1 MWTDIKNSSNLTS
14 AIILIYFLFKWCS
27 ALRSFSVDNR
37 NIKNFNFKLFRMPNS
52 GQIAVS
58 DDWVVYARHVVS
70 LNNFA
75 LEGLRISALDLKT
88 GQDKL
93 LDQSNGQVRDSVWFW
108 PFLFGRKFNFADSKL
123 DTRLYLAK
131 GISTRLG
138 GPYSK

>member
-1 MWTDIKNSSNLTS
+1 
-14 AIILIYFLFKWCS
+14 
-27 ALRSFSVDNR
+27 
-37 NIKNFNFKLFRMPNS
+37 MPNS

-93 LDQSNGQVRDSVWFW
+93 LDQSNVQVRDSV
-108 PFLFGRKFNFADSKL
+108 
-123 DTRLYLAK
+123 
-131 GISTRLG
+131 
-138 GPYSK
+138 

>member
-1 MWTDIKNSSNLTS
+1 
-14 AIILIYFLFKWCS
+14 
-27 ALRSFSVDNR
+27 
-37 NIKNFNFKLFRMPNS
+37 MPNS

-93 LDQSNGQVRDSVWFW
+93 LDQSNVQVRDSDLYFIFFPFFW
-108 PFLFGRKFNFADSKL
+108 GEM
-123 DTRLYLAK
+123 
-131 GISTRLG
+131 
-138 GPYSK
+138 